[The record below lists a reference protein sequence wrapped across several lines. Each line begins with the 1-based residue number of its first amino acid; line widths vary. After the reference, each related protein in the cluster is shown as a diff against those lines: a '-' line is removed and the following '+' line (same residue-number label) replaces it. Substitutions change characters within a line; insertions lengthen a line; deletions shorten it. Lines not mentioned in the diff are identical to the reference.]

1 MVAVAGILQLIAIHR
16 TVAAPLLP
24 ALFALLLSG
33 TFAEAE
39 TIRVT
44 LKNGDTINAEL
55 VPDESTD
62 NLKVL
67 MHPQLGRL
75 EVSGDAIRPEKKPA
89 AWTSSISAGLIGN
102 NKDGDNDI
110 TATFTATSTYKKD
123 RDKLSLKGGYNYNT
137 TRDGNDPFKV
147 ETDKGSATVRYE
159 RSLSRG
165 LSLVTFADY
174 HYDATNESSVN
185 TVKGAFGFGVPLIN
199 SPTTQLTLSLGPA
212 FQWGNGGSDCSSD
225 SACGR
230 TYPGASF
237 STELDWKPNPSFRI
251 SLNNNF
257 SALAASELKPTNS
270 FDATIKYFPSLSSK
284 LFTSLQFLAI
294 YNSIAKPEIDNT
306 ITGQVGYEF

>member
-16 TVAAPLLP
+16 IVVAPLLQ
-24 ALFALLLSG
+24 ALFAVLLSG
-33 TFAEAE
+33 AVAEAE

-44 LKNGDTINAEL
+44 LKNGDIINAEL
-55 VPDESTD
+55 VPDESSD

-75 EVSGDAIRPEKKPA
+75 EVSRDAIRPEKKPA
-89 AWTSSISAGLIGN
+89 AWTSSISAGVIGN
-102 NKDGDNDI
+102 NNDGDNDI
-110 TATFTATSTYKKD
+110 TATFAATSTYKKD
-123 RDKLSLKGGYNYNT
+123 RNKLRLKGGYNYNT

-185 TVKGAFGFGVPLIN
+185 TLKGAIGFGVPLIN

-212 FQWGNGGSDCSSD
+212 FQWGNGGSVIAARTPPAVAPIPEPASPQSWTGNRIHPCA
-225 SACGR
+225 SA
-230 TYPGASF
+230 
-237 STELDWKPNPSFRI
+237 STTTCLLWPHQS
-251 SLNNNF
+251 
-257 SALAASELKPTNS
+257 
-270 FDATIKYFPSLSSK
+270 
-284 LFTSLQFLAI
+284 
-294 YNSIAKPEIDNT
+294 
-306 ITGQVGYEF
+306 